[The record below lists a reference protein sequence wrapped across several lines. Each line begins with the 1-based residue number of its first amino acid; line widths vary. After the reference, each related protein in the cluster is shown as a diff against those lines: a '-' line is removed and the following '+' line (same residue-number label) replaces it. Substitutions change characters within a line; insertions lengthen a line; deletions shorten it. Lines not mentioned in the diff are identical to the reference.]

1 MKPIKLT
8 MSAFGAYADKA
19 YIDFEQFAD
28 KGLFLISGDTG
39 AGKTTIFDAV
49 CFALYGTTSG
59 SYRDTKNLRSE
70 YAKDETESFV
80 EFSFSHQGKNY
91 RVYRSPQYERASKRG
106 GRSNMVTVQEKAA
119 LYCEPDAPIEGIKNV
134 NDAVFDLLHI
144 DEKQFKQIVMIAQGE
159 FWELLNAKTDKR
171 TDILRTI
178 FMTDGYKEI
187 EYRLKARMD
196 SGFGRREE
204 AKNSIIQYLRDVS
217 ADEESEMAQEISLLK
232 GRVSESKS
240 VWNVEEILSLI
251 ERIIVEDCGT
261 NKTNAELL
269 DTEGK
274 NLDELKTKLA
284 TAETNNGFIARFNAL
299 ARQKADLD
307 EKKDEM
313 ASRRSLLEKKKAATY
328 FVAPV
333 YKAWEAKNKQNILC
347 EEKIK
352 DSHEEYSDAL
362 KAQQESKAALLR
374 ALDKQGLADEKRRSA
389 ARIEEDLPKY
399 EQRGKLQKKLEAYRE
414 NESGF
419 AKREDELGERE
430 VNLKEK
436 IQKIN
441 EIIKKLENCPA
452 ELEREKAA
460 GKQAVELKKE
470 ICAILSEDLPKHKA
484 KKEELLKKQE
494 AFEKARDAFEKAR
507 DKRQQAER
515 LLEDCR
521 AGILAQ
527 TLQTDEPCPVCGALH
542 HPKPAVLPEKSITE
556 EEYKKYADEE
566 ERLRQK
572 KESANQEAGELNSF
586 VEAENKSIA
595 EKITRC
601 LSNGIY
607 DSKVGFSD
615 KSGLNELCGL
625 LESERQR
632 IENFI
637 DQKKDLVVGLNES
650 CERLKKA
657 QEELEQASG
666 SETQEIEREKSA
678 FEDEK
683 IKNQTELLKV
693 SADLQALKDLPYES
707 RQAAENEQMKAKN
720 EAAAIYD
727 AIEAAREAEKDADKR
742 VSEIKSA
749 IATMQGTLKKD
760 REDEQR
766 LYAELKTALSEKG
779 FASAEEFLSL
789 VATEDELRGEEKAVN
804 DYSMELQTVSEQLRQ
819 AGQDAEGKTP
829 IDLERLQEQRKE
841 QENTVNELRERQSAL
856 KARIASNESRRR
868 EIADRQKEY
877 ERFTKDYNVAKRL
890 YELARGTTGNGKITL
905 EQYIQAAGFDSI
917 IRAAN
922 RRLLP
927 MSDGQYELYRQEG
940 AVGKQKNS
948 FLDLEVLDNFT
959 GHRRPVGNLSGGES
973 FKASLSLALGLSD
986 TVSSNRGGVQMDALF
1001 VDEGFGTLD
1010 RKSIENAMEI
1020 LASLSG
1026 TGKLVGIIS
1035 HREELK
1041 EAIPQQLV
1049 VRKTM
1054 NGSRIEVERGE

>member
-1 MKPIKLT
+1 M
-8 MSAFGAYADKA
+8 
-19 YIDFEQFAD
+19 
-28 KGLFLISGDTG
+28 
-39 AGKTTIFDAV
+39 
-49 CFALYGTTSG
+49 
-59 SYRDTKNLRSE
+59 
-70 YAKDETESFV
+70 
-80 EFSFSHQGKNY
+80 
-91 RVYRSPQYERASKRG
+91 
-106 GRSNMVTVQEKAA
+106 
-119 LYCEPDAPIEGIKNV
+119 
-134 NDAVFDLLHI
+134 
-144 DEKQFKQIVMIAQGE
+144 
-159 FWELLNAKTDKR
+159 
-171 TDILRTI
+171 
-178 FMTDGYKEI
+178 
-187 EYRLKARMD
+187 
-196 SGFGRREE
+196 
-204 AKNSIIQYLRDVS
+204 
-217 ADEESEMAQEISLLK
+217 
-232 GRVSESKS
+232 
-240 VWNVEEILSLI
+240 
-251 ERIIVEDCGT
+251 
-261 NKTNAELL
+261 
-269 DTEGK
+269 
-274 NLDELKTKLA
+274 
-284 TAETNNGFIARFNAL
+284 
-299 ARQKADLD
+299 
-307 EKKDEM
+307 
-313 ASRRSLLEKKKAATY
+313 
-328 FVAPV
+328 
-333 YKAWEAKNKQNILC
+333 
-347 EEKIK
+347 
-352 DSHEEYSDAL
+352 
-362 KAQQESKAALLR
+362 
-374 ALDKQGLADEKRRSA
+374 
-389 ARIEEDLPKY
+389 
-399 EQRGKLQKKLEAYRE
+399 
-414 NESGF
+414 
-419 AKREDELGERE
+419 
-430 VNLKEK
+430 
-436 IQKIN
+436 
-441 EIIKKLENCPA
+441 
-452 ELEREKAA
+452 EREKAA
-460 GKQAVELKKE
+460 GKQAVELKNE

-484 KKEELLKKQE
+484 KKEDLLKKQE
-494 AFEKARDAFEKAR
+494 AFEKAREAFEKAR

-572 KESANQEAGELNSF
+572 KESANKEAGELNSF

-607 DSKVGFSD
+607 DGVNGFLD
-615 KSGLNELCGL
+615 KSGLDELSGL
-625 LESERQR
+625 LESERQW

-637 DQKKDLVVGLNES
+637 DQKKDLVIGLNKS

-657 QEELEQASG
+657 QEELEQASNI
-666 SETQEIEREKSA
+666 ETQELEREKSA

-683 IKNQTELLKV
+683 NKNQTEL
-693 SADLQALKDLPYES
+693 AAATAALQALKDLPYES
-707 RQAAENEQMKAKN
+707 RQAAEDEQRKAIN
-720 EAAAIYD
+720 EAAAID
-727 AIEAAREAEKDADKR
+727 KEIEAAREMEKDADKK

-766 LYAELKTALSEKG
+766 LYAELKTAFSEKG

-789 VATEDELRGEEKAVN
+789 VVTEDELRGEEKVVN
-804 DYSMELQTVSEQLRQ
+804 DYRMELQTVSEQLLQ

-1054 NGSRIEVERGE
+1054 NGSVIEVERGE